1 MWRRLDIRGA
11 QGGAGVEWRCRGIT
25 WSGGVP
31 GLRWQGGRVS
41 ALAYGQRL
49 AFRAA
54 GERRCPGARG
64 NPCPLEAVVPGRSTG
79 GRCGACARLDRA
91 HSVAADTFLDDPQP
105 YRVYLAWFG
114 PGMTKVGI
122 TAEARGEARLLEQGA
137 VAFSW
142 LGRGP
147 LMAARRTE
155 EVLRQALGVPDRVAY
170 ERKRA
175 ARHTL
180 PPAPDRALEVRE
192 LYGRAREV
200 GGWTETLEPLDF
212 AAHDHAAAF
221 GLDGLPPFS
230 GTVTELVDGGVVCG
244 RLLAAAGPDLHLL
257 DPGGRCLALD
267 TRLMGGWVLQGAG
280 EEDAFSAP
288 VSEAVATADP
298 SSQGE
303 LF

>member
-1 MWRRLDIRGA
+1 M
-11 QGGAGVEWRCRGIT
+11 EWRCRGIT
-25 WSGGVP
+25 WDGGTA

-41 ALAYGQRL
+41 TLAHGQPL
-49 AFRAA
+49 AFRAV
-54 GERRCPGARG
+54 GVRRCPGARG
-64 NPCPLEAVVPGRSTG
+64 NPCPLTAAVPGRATG
-79 GRCGACARLDRA
+79 GRCAECARLDRA
-91 HSVAADTFLDDPQP
+91 HSVAADTVADDPQP

-122 TAEARGEARLLEQGA
+122 TAEARGETRLLEQGA

-175 ARHTL
+175 ARHVL
-180 PPAPDRALEVRE
+180 PPAAD
-192 LYGRAREV
+192 RAREVEELYRRARAV
-200 GGWTETLEPLDF
+200 GGWTETLEPLEF
-212 AAHDHAAAF
+212 APRDHAGVF
-221 GLDGLPPFS
+221 HLDGLPPLS
-230 GTVTELVDGGVVCG
+230 GTVTELTDGGAVTG

-257 DPGGRCLALD
+257 APDGRCLALD
-267 TRLMGGWVLQGAG
+267 TRLMGGWSLRGA
-280 EEDAFSAP
+280 EEGDGFSVPVAP
-288 VSEAVATADP
+288 AVSSEDP
-298 SSQGE
+298 SERGEQGE

>member
-1 MWRRLDIRGA
+1 M
-11 QGGAGVEWRCRGIT
+11 EWRCRGLG
-25 WSGGVP
+25 WAGGVP
-31 GLRWQGGRVS
+31 GLRWRGGRVS
-41 ALAYGQRL
+41 ALVYGQEL
-49 AFRAA
+49 GFRAV
-54 GERRCPGARG
+54 GVRRCPGARG
-64 NPCPLEAVVPGRSTG
+64 NACPLEAVVSGRATG
-79 GRCGACARLDRA
+79 GRCGECARLDRA
-91 HSVAADTFLDDPQP
+91 HSVAADTLLDDPQP

-155 EVLRQALGVPDRVAY
+155 EVLRQALGVPDRIAY

-175 ARHTL
+175 VRHAL
-180 PPAPDRALEVRE
+180 PPVEERAREVEE
-192 LYGRAREV
+192 LHRRAREV
-200 GGWTETLEPLDF
+200 GGWTETLEPLEF
-212 AAHDHAAAF
+212 APRDHVGAF
-221 GLDGLPPFS
+221 RLDGLPPLD
-230 GTVTELVDGGVVCG
+230 GTVTELVDGGVVTG

-267 TRLMGGWVLQGAG
+267 TRLMGGWALQGVQGAG
-280 EEDAFSAP
+280 EGAVFSVPVAP
-288 VSEAVATADP
+288 RVVAEAEGA
-298 SSQGE
+298 QGE

>member
-1 MWRRLDIRGA
+1 M
-11 QGGAGVEWRCRGIT
+11 EWWCRGIT

-31 GLRWQGGRVS
+31 GLRWRGGRVS
-41 ALAYGQRL
+41 TLSYGQRL
-49 AFRAA
+49 AFRAV

-64 NPCPLEAVVPGRSTG
+64 NPCPLRAVVPGRATG
-79 GRCGACARLDRA
+79 GRCAECARLDRA
-91 HSVAADTFLDDPQP
+91 HSVAADTLLDDPQP

-137 VAFSW
+137 VTFSW

-155 EVLRQALGVPDRVAY
+155 EVLRQALAVPDRVAY

-175 ARHTL
+175 ARHAL
-180 PPAPDRALEVRE
+180 PPAGARAGEVEQLHR
-192 LYGRAREV
+192 RAREV
-200 GGWTETLEPLDF
+200 GGWTETLEPLEF
-212 AAHDHAAAF
+212 VPRDHAGAF
-221 GLDGLPPFS
+221 GLDGLPPLD
-230 GTVTELVDGGVVCG
+230 GTVAALVDGGVVTG

-257 DPGGRCLALD
+257 DPAGRCLALD
-267 TRLMGGWVLQGAG
+267 TRLMGGWVLQGG
-280 EEDAFSAP
+280 VEGNAFSVP
-288 VSEAVATADP
+288 VTDVATAADP
-298 SSQGE
+298 GAQGE

>member
-1 MWRRLDIRGA
+1 M
-11 QGGAGVEWRCRGIT
+11 EWWCRGIG
-25 WSGGVP
+25 WGGGVP
-31 GLRWQGGRVS
+31 GLRWRGGRVS
-41 ALAYGQRL
+41 VLAYGQGL
-49 AFRAA
+49 AFRAV
-54 GERRCPGARG
+54 GVRRCPGARG
-64 NPCPLEAVVPGRSTG
+64 NPCPLEAAVSGRATG
-79 GRCGACARLDRA
+79 GRCTECARLDRA
-91 HSVAADTFLDDPQP
+91 HSVAADTIADDPQP

-175 ARHTL
+175 ARHAL
-180 PPAPDRALEVRE
+180 PPAAD
-192 LYGRAREV
+192 RAREVEDLYRRARAV
-200 GGWTETLEPLDF
+200 GGWTETLEPLEF
-212 AAHDHAAAF
+212 APRDHAKAF
-221 GLDGLPPFS
+221 HLDGLPRLD
-230 GTVTELVDGGVVCG
+230 GTVTELVPGGVVTG

-257 DPGGRCLALD
+257 APDGRCLALD
-267 TRLMGGWVLQGAG
+267 TRLMGGWILAAAG
-280 EEDAFSAP
+280 EGDGFSVPVTAVPAP
-288 VSEAVATADP
+288 VVESAQE
-298 SSQGE
+298 G

>member
-1 MWRRLDIRGA
+1 M
-11 QGGAGVEWRCRGIT
+11 EWWCRGIG
-25 WSGGVP
+25 WAGGTP
-31 GLRWQGGRVS
+31 GLRWRGGKVS
-41 ALAYGQRL
+41 PLVYGRPL
-49 AFRAA
+49 AFRAV
-54 GERRCPGARG
+54 GVRRCPGARG
-64 NPCPLEAVVPGRSTG
+64 NPCPLEAVVSGRSTG
-79 GRCGACARLDRA
+79 GRCPECARLDRA
-91 HSVAADTFLDDPQP
+91 HSVAADTLLDDPQP

-175 ARHTL
+175 ARHAL
-180 PPAPDRALEVRE
+180 PPAAE
-192 LYGRAREV
+192 RAREVEELYRRARAV
-200 GGWTETLEPLDF
+200 GGWTETLEPLEF
-212 AAHDHAAAF
+212 AARDHAGAF
-221 GLDGLPPFS
+221 HLDGLPPLD
-230 GTVTELVDGGVVCG
+230 GTVAELVGGGVVTG

-257 DPGGRCLALD
+257 TPDGRCLALD
-267 TRLMGGWVLQGAG
+267 TRLMGGWVLDRVG
-280 EEDAFSAP
+280 EGSAFTVP
-288 VSEAVATADP
+288 VVPRAVAAA
-298 SSQGE
+298 QEG

>member
-1 MWRRLDIRGA
+1 M
-11 QGGAGVEWRCRGIT
+11 EWQCRGIT

-31 GLRWQGGRVS
+31 GLRWRGGRVS
-41 ALAYGQRL
+41 ALAYGQGL
-49 AFRAA
+49 AFRAV

-64 NPCPLEAVVPGRSTG
+64 NPCPLEAVVPGRATG
-79 GRCGACARLDRA
+79 GRCAECARLDRA

-137 VAFSW
+137 VTFSW

-155 EVLRQALGVPDRVAY
+155 EVLRQALGIPDRVAY

-175 ARHTL
+175 GRHALPAASERAR
-180 PPAPDRALEVRE
+180 EVGE
-192 LYGRAREV
+192 LHRRAREV
-200 GGWTETLEPLDF
+200 GGWTETLEPLEF
-212 AAHDHAAAF
+212 APRDHAPAF
-221 GLDGLPPFS
+221 GLDGLPPLA
-230 GTVTELVDGGVVCG
+230 GTVTELVDGGVVSG

-267 TRLMGGWVLQGAG
+267 TRLMGGWVLQAAKEG
-280 EEDAFSAP
+280 EALSVP
-288 VSEAVATADP
+288 VSEAVSAVDP
-298 SSQGE
+298 STQGE

>member
-1 MWRRLDIRGA
+1 MY
-11 QGGAGVEWRCRGIT
+11 
-25 WSGGVP
+25 
-31 GLRWQGGRVS
+31 GR
-41 ALAYGQRL
+41 RL
-49 AFRAA
+49 AFRAVGA
-54 GERRCPGARG
+54 RRCPGARG
-64 NPCPLEAVVPGRSTG
+64 NPCPVEAVVPGRATG
-79 GRCGACARLDRA
+79 GRCPECARLDRT

-122 TAEARGEARLLEQGA
+122 TAEAREETRLLEQGA
-137 VAFSW
+137 VTFSW

-175 ARHTL
+175 ARHAL
-180 PPAPDRALEVRE
+180 PSASARAGEVEE
-192 LYGRAREV
+192 LHRRAGEI
-200 GGWTETLEPLDF
+200 GGWTETLEPLEF
-212 AAHDHAAAF
+212 VARDHAEAF
-221 GLDGLPPFS
+221 GLDGLPS
-230 GTVTELVDGGVVCG
+230 LDGTVSELVDGGVVRG

-257 DPGGRCLALD
+257 DPDGRCLALD

-280 EEDAFSAP
+280 EGEAFSVP
-288 VSEAVATADP
+288 VAQAVSPVDP
-298 SSQGE
+298 STQGE

>member
-1 MWRRLDIRGA
+1 M
-11 QGGAGVEWRCRGIT
+11 EWRCRGIS
-25 WSGGVP
+25 WNGGVP
-31 GLRWQGGRVS
+31 GLRWRGGRVS
-41 ALAYGQRL
+41 PLGHGQEL
-49 AFRAA
+49 AFRAV

-64 NPCPLEAVVPGRSTG
+64 NACPLDAVVPGRATG
-79 GRCGACARLDRA
+79 GRCPECARLDRA
-91 HSVAADTFLDDPQP
+91 RSVAADTFLDDPQP

-137 VAFSW
+137 VTFSW

-175 ARHTL
+175 ARHAL
-180 PPAPDRALEVRE
+180 PSAPARAGEVE
-192 LYGRAREV
+192 ALYRRAREV
-200 GGWTETLEPLDF
+200 GGWTETLEPLAF
-212 AAHDHAAAF
+212 APRDHAEAF
-221 GLDGLPPFS
+221 GLDGLPPLA
-230 GTVTELVDGGVVCG
+230 GTVSELVDGGVVSG

-257 DPGGRCLALD
+257 DPAGRCLALD

-280 EEDAFSAP
+280 KGDAFSVPVVEAAP
-288 VSEAVATADP
+288 VVDP
-298 SSQGE
+298 STQGE